1 MPNWCSTSIYI
12 KHNDTKKLE
21 ELYNNINQ
29 WMRKD
34 AMENGFTNWLG
45 NIVLNAKIGTV
56 DTDKKTDL
64 KCRGGIV
71 FLDFDDFNDA
81 IIIDTETAWV
91 PMLKIWQKLIDKYL
105 PDADIIFEATEPGC
119 GIFVTNDADLQGKW
133 LVDCWGFYED
143 WIEEGFYE
151 SIPKD
156 VLINCLK
163 KGLKTDCDDIDTLIP
178 MFNKSEASEHAS
190 INEWDYISLNEAI
203 MYYE

>member
-29 WMRKD
+29 WMRKN

-71 FLDFDDFNDA
+71 FLDFSDMKNE
-81 IIIDTETAWV
+81 INIDTETAWV

-119 GIFVTNDADLQGKW
+119 GIFVTNDADLQDKW
-133 LVDCWGFYED
+133 LVDGWDFYED
-143 WIEEGFYE
+143 WIEECYE

-156 VLINCLK
+156 ALITKLK
-163 KGLKTDCDDIDTLIP
+163 KGLKTDCDDIDTLLK
-178 MFNKSEASEHAS
+178 MFNESEASEHAS

-203 MYYE
+203 MHYE